1 MYFVTKNGL
10 NIRNSILKH
19 WKGQKYFYGSFHSSL
34 VLLTKFS
41 CLKKNKSGHTK
52 GTKVSFFGQCSDQ

>member
-10 NIRNSILKH
+10 NFRNSILKH

-34 VLLTKFS
+34 VLLTKLS

-52 GTKVSFFGQCSDQ
+52 GTREINYNLCSA